1 MSKEPKRNS
10 DINSLSAKFRKKFDA
25 RWAEVIKKYPDAR
38 VFEAR
43 RSLERQKR
51 LYAQGRTRPG
61 NIVTRTL
68 KSRHLDGD
76 AVDIVFYD
84 DRRTNWYDNK
94 PTRFWPYDDLIEMA
108 KKYGIRNLKPK
119 ETCHFEDDWS
129 VYNPLTVE
137 QQETIREALANNS
150 KVYHITK
157 DENLKKQLHQTNSLM
172 RSLYGIK

>member
-25 RWAEVIKKYPDAR
+25 RWVEVIKKYPDAR

-84 DRRTNWYDNK
+84 DRRTN
-94 PTRFWPYDDLIEMA
+94 
-108 KKYGIRNLKPK
+108 
-119 ETCHFEDDWS
+119 
-129 VYNPLTVE
+129 
-137 QQETIREALANNS
+137 
-150 KVYHITK
+150 
-157 DENLKKQLHQTNSLM
+157 
-172 RSLYGIK
+172 